1 VVRVEELFGYRRENG
16 RVGVRNHVVILPVDD
31 ISNAACEAVASHIE
45 GTLALPHSYGRL
57 QYGEDLEIHFRTMIG
72 TGSNPNVA
80 AAIVIGIEENWTK
93 RVADGIA
100 KTGKPVAS
108 FSIEGS
114 GDLETVRRASWKA
127 REFVQW
133 ASELRRETVELKDL
147 TISIKCGESDTT
159 TGLGSCPTVGTA
171 VDLLVDEGASVFFG
185 ETSELTG
192 GEHLIAERMATPELR
207 EEFEATYDA
216 YVSGIESRGVDLLG
230 SQPTQ
235 GNVAG
240 GLSTIEE
247 KALGNIEKTGSR
259 EVIGVLKPAE
269 APQNGPGLYFMDS
282 SSAAAEHVTLM
293 AAGGAVVHM
302 FPTGQGN
309 VVGNPIVPVIKVTA
323 NPNTASSMAE
333 HIDVDVSGL
342 LSREIILPEAGEL
355 LMDNL
360 RRTVN
365 GRVTSAEAL
374 GHREFSMTRLYP
386 SA

>member
-147 TISIKCGESDTT
+147 TVSIKCGESDTT